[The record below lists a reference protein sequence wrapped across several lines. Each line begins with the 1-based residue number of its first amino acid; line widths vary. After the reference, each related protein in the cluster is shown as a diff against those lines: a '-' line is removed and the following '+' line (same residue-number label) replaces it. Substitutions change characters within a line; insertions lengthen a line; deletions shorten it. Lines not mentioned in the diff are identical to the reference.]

1 MFDLRHRQ
9 YVRILIIEEEPLVR
23 AALVALITSWEGF
36 HVVAEAATKV
46 EGLEQFRRVHPDVV
60 LLSLAGTDD
69 ATLVPEISRA
79 GGRTRL
85 VVLFSHC
92 PEDLRLVI
100 TGLAK
105 RVSQKPNTPI
115 NSRKPFRTYMA
126 KDGHEGVRWSCFGT
140 LVTVIQACRGEVLLY
155 LFHKWS

>member
-1 MFDLRHRQ
+1 MEGRLRISVLRLLTGMQRDRMFDLRHRQ

-36 HVVAEAATKV
+36 HVIAEAATKV

-60 LLSLAGTDD
+60 LLSLAGPED

-85 VVLFSHC
+85 LVLLSHC

-105 RVSQKPNTPI
+105 RVVAKTEHPDQLKRAI
-115 NSRKPFRTYMA
+115 EEIYGEGRT
-126 KDGHEGVRWSCFGT
+126 R
-140 LVTVIQACRGEVLLY
+140 RR
-155 LFHKWS
+155 

>member
-9 YVRILIIEEEPLVR
+9 YIRILLIEEESLVR
-23 AALVALITSWEGF
+23 ASLVALVTSWKGF

-46 EGLEQFRRVHPDVV
+46 EAVEQFRRVNPDVV
-60 LLSLAGTDD
+60 LLSLAGPED

-79 GGRTRL
+79 CGRTRL

-105 RVSQKPNTPI
+105 RVVAKTEHPDKLKKAIQDVYGKG
-115 NSRKPFRTYMA
+115 RT
-126 KDGHEGVRWSCFGT
+126 R
-140 LVTVIQACRGEVLLY
+140 RR
-155 LFHKWS
+155 